1 MDSIIETFHLDI
13 KLLIAQAVNFAIVFA
28 VLYWFVIKPL
38 SKIMGERTK
47 KIEKSLEDAKE
58 IEARLGNTKKDYDE
72 IIAGGKIKANEIMEK
87 ASELADK
94 KKAEMIVKAK
104 EEIGI
109 IINQEKA
116 KLQADKAQAL
126 KEIKKE
132 MAELVASSL
141 EKILGEKIDAK
152 KDNDLIKKSIK

>member
-72 IIAGGKIKANEIMEK
+72 VIAGGKIKANEIMEK
-87 ASELADK
+87 ANELAEK
-94 KKAEMIVKAK
+94 KKAEMIAKAK
-104 EEIGI
+104 EEIGV

-116 KLQADKAQAL
+116 KLQADKGQAL

-132 MAELVASSL
+132 MAELIASSL
-141 EKILGEKIDAK
+141 EKVLGEKIDAK
-152 KDNDLIKKSIK
+152 KDNELIKKSIK